1 MLVDGLE
8 LDKSLECA
16 RALLDMNQM
25 VTLPYGQQHLTLR
38 TRNAKLFRPKSPRP
52 VGNPRKYAQR
62 KISTYFKENRG
73 SFLQFKGKKA
83 CLVVSDNTRFALNHI
98 TVPLLLKELESV
110 EIATRDI
117 LILVATG
124 LHAPMSRSELIE
136 NLGEQIVVN
145 FNIKNHDANAGL
157 VSVGKT
163 SRGTPLLLN
172 RHFMESDL
180 KIATGLVAP
189 HFHAG
194 FGGGYKSIVPGIAG
208 ELTILRNHSFNMLEH
223 DNARYGCMDGNPVYE
238 DIVEAGQK
246 SGLHFIVNITVDPEM
261 RLTHLFIGEPRVT
274 HRKAAETV
282 AKDME
287 VKFHGLFDVVVTTNG
302 GYPLDR
308 NLYQCVKGLAVA
320 ERMTKHGGTI
330 ILASECRDGVGH
342 VTFQKYMAFGKD
354 PNEVLQRL
362 KADEPVPDQD
372 NIQILARILTKARVI
387 VVTRGVDATTIRAM
401 KMEHAESIDQ
411 GLRSCGQSASERRS
425 VAIVPG
431 GPYVFPIEPGP
442 TF

>member
-1 MLVDGLE
+1 ML
-8 LDKSLECA
+8 
-16 RALLDMNQM
+16 
-25 VTLPYGQQHLTLR
+25 T
-38 TRNAKLFRPKSPRP
+38 
-52 VGNPRKYAQR
+52 
-62 KISTYFKENRG
+62 
-73 SFLQFKGKKA
+73 
-83 CLVVSDNTRFALNHI
+83 
-98 TVPLLLKELESV
+98 ELESV
-110 EIATRDI
+110 EVATKDI

-136 NLGEQIVVN
+136 NLGEQIVEN

-157 VSVGKT
+157 VSLGKT

-172 RHFMESDL
+172 RHFMESEL

-208 ELTILRNHSFNMLEH
+208 ELTILRNHSFDMVAH
-223 DNARYGCMDGNPVYE
+223 DNARYGCTDGNPIYE

-246 SGLHFIVNITVDPEM
+246 SGLHFIVNITLDPEM
-261 RLTHLFIGEPRVT
+261 RMTHLFIGEPMVT

-282 AKDME
+282 TKDMKVE
-287 VKFHGLFDVVVTTNG
+287 FRGLFDVVLTTNG

-320 ERMTKHGGTI
+320 ELMTKRGGTI

-342 VTFQKYMAFGKD
+342 ETFQKYMTFGKD
-354 PNEVLQRL
+354 PNEVLQKL

-387 VVTRGVDATTIRAM
+387 IVTRGVEAGTIKAM
-401 KMEHAESIDQ
+401 KMEYAESIDGALRLC
-411 GLRSCGQSASERRS
+411 GLPASKGQSI
-425 VAIVPG
+425 AILPG
-431 GPYVFPIEPGP
+431 GPYVLPVQIHNHKQFAR
-442 TF
+442 T

>member
-1 MLVDGLE
+1 LKKNRIV
-8 LDKSLECA
+8 
-16 RALLDMNQM
+16 R
-25 VTLPYGQQHLTLR
+25 LPYGQQRLNLMTP
-38 TRNAKLFRPKSPRP
+38 NAKLFRSKSPRP
-52 VGNPRKYAQR
+52 IEDPRKYAQG
-62 KISTYFKENRG
+62 KVSTYFKENHHF
-73 SFLQFKGKKA
+73 FLRFKGKKA

-98 TVPLLLKELESV
+98 IVPQLLKELEGV
-110 EIATRDI
+110 GIATTDI
-117 LILVATG
+117 VILVATG

-145 FNIKNHDANAGL
+145 FNIENHDAHAGL
-157 VSVGKT
+157 VSLGKT

-172 RHFMESDL
+172 RHFMKSDL

-208 ELTILRNHSFNMLEH
+208 ELTTLRNHSFDMVAH
-223 DNARYGCMDGNPVYE
+223 DNARYGCMEGNPVYE

-246 SGLHFIVNITVDPEM
+246 SGLHFIVNITVDSEM
-261 RLTHLFIGEPRVT
+261 RMTHLFIGEPMVT

-282 AKDME
+282 TKDMKVE
-287 VKFHGLFDVVVTTNG
+287 FRGLFDVVLTTNG

-320 ERMTKHGGTI
+320 ELMTKYGGTI
-330 ILASECRDGVGH
+330 ILASECRDGIGH
-342 VTFQKYMAFGKD
+342 ETFQKYMTLGKD

-387 VVTRGVDATTIRAM
+387 IVTRGVEAETIKAM
-401 KMEHAESIDQ
+401 KMEYAESIDGAL
-411 GLRSCGQSASERRS
+411 GLCGLPASKGQSI
-425 VAIVPG
+425 AILPG
-431 GPYVFPIEPGP
+431 GPYVLPVRVQG
-442 TF
+442 